1 MQPLSTSNSDS
12 GHEITP
18 ILHTESTAVHS
29 PHLGSRS
36 ACVPPARPFQDAW
49 ILLQLHLPFADSKQ
63 RHGEPAQLHP
73 LRSGPSF
80 RLIHHRLIRQLQLPR
95 RRLAATHR
103 NAIKTIPLRFIRTD
117 HNIPATHCRVPR
129 QPHQRRL
136 AAQYSHRA
144 QPAFIC
150 TTRPEAA
157 IPRPSGDKPRNNQ
170 HTRLAL

>member
-117 HNIPATHCRVPR
+117 HNIPCDALSSTSTATSAPTRCAIFSSCSARFHLYNPTRGG
-129 QPHQRRL
+129 HSSTLRR
-136 AAQYSHRA
+136 
-144 QPAFIC
+144 
-150 TTRPEAA
+150 
-157 IPRPSGDKPRNNQ
+157 
-170 HTRLAL
+170 